1 MSRQPPPPPKDT
13 NNGRN
18 EYIPQ
23 YISAK
28 PFYAE
33 DLLKDTE
40 YLSHQRA
47 KAEQKDTINKAKWY
61 ERGRKSGPAAT
72 KYRKGAC
79 ENCGAMTHK
88 TRDCLSRPRKT
99 GAKWS
104 GKDIQADEV
113 VEDVKLGWDA
123 KRDRWNGYDVRE
135 YDSVVKDY
143 EEMEG
148 LRKVTASTN
157 SKQDGDQADD
167 ETPNALTKQ
176 TDAEDDDTRYAEE
189 TDMGR
194 TQPTSTRQLRLREDT
209 AKYLIDLDLDSARYD
224 PKTRSMDTTTQSLNT
239 SKDNPNADLA
249 SEGFIRPSHD
259 PTSDAAAFERA
270 QRYAWESQERA
281 SASPAPASAQQPTST
296 SAQIAPPPPTKI
308 HLEANPTAS
317 ALLHKQHLASLA
329 SKREQQRSYLTDR
342 YGSSTTSPSTSSTTK
357 VTNKLKPNIPTSSS
371 TYTTYDPTTGAPLDP
386 TTNQPLLKPVPKSK
400 YPEDIHPGNHSS
412 VFGSYWRDGKWGF
425 ACCHSFVRNSWCT
438 GEEGKRGFEEEERRK
453 AGGELEVEVLGGDSR
468 GDGVGDGRGELL
480 VSRKR
485 KADGDVNGDGEDEVT
500 RRDGEKRSR
509 TEEP

>member
-1 MSRQPPPPPKDT
+1 MSRQPPPPKDT
-13 NNGRN
+13 TNSRN

-47 KAEQKDTINKAKWY
+47 KAEQKDTLDKAKWY

-79 ENCGAMTHK
+79 ENCGAITHK
-88 TRDCLSRPRKT
+88 TRECLSRPRKT

-148 LRKVTASTN
+148 LKKVTSAKN
-157 SKQDGDQADD
+157 DGDQEGDPS
-167 ETPNALTKQ
+167 TPNDGPK
-176 TDAEDDDTRYAEE
+176 DGNDVDDDTRYAEE

-209 AKYLIDLDLDSARYD
+209 AKYLIDLNLDSAKYD
-224 PKTRSMDTTTQSLNT
+224 PKTRSMDTTTQALQKADPNNT
-239 SKDNPNADLA
+239 DLA
-249 SEGFIRPSHD
+249 SEGFVRPSHD

-270 QRYAWESQERA
+270 QRYAWETQENK
-281 SASPAPASAQQPTST
+281 STPSPANVGTQ
-296 SAQIAPPPPTKI
+296 AQIDPSSGIPPPSSKII

-317 ALLHKQHLASLA
+317 ALAHKQHLQSLA
-329 SKREQQRSYLTDR
+329 TKKQQQKSYLADR
-342 YGSSTTSPSTSSTTK
+342 YGVVPSATSSTT
-357 VTNKLKPNIPTSSS
+357 TTTLTTTKPPKILSTS
-371 TYTTYDPTTGAPLDP
+371 TFQTYDPTTGAPLDP
-386 TTNQPLLKPVPKSK
+386 KTNKPLLSAIPSSK

-412 VFGSYWRDGKWGF
+412 VFGSFWRDGKWGF
-425 ACCHSFVRNSWCT
+425 ACCHSFVRNSYCT
-438 GEEGKRGFEEEERRK
+438 GEEGRRGFEEEERRRRGVELVE
-453 AGGELEVEVLGGDSR
+453 AAREAGVGMGGEDER
-468 GDGVGDGRGELL
+468 GKSL

-485 KADGDVNGDGEDEVT
+485 KADEGLLE
-500 RRDGEKRSR
+500 GEKRSR

>member
-1 MSRQPPPPPKDT
+1 MSRQNPPPQKDT
-13 NNGRN
+13 SNSRN

-47 KAEQKDTINKAKWY
+47 KAEQKDTLDKAKWY

-79 ENCGAMTHK
+79 ENCGAITHK

-148 LRKVTASTN
+148 LKKIVPSADAKNDGDPTENDDNPSTN
-157 SKQDGDQADD
+157 
-167 ETPNALTKQ
+167 PNDTNA
-176 TDAEDDDTRYAEE
+176 AEDDDTRYAEE

-209 AKYLIDLDLDSARYD
+209 AKYLIDLNLDSAKYD
-224 PKTRSMDTTTQSLNT
+224 PKTRSMDTTTQSLSLT
-239 SKDNPNADLA
+239 SKDNPNPDLA
-249 SEGFIRPSHD
+249 SEGFVRPSHD

-270 QRYAWESQERA
+270 QRYAWEAQENK
-281 SASPAPASAQQPTST
+281 SAPSPVQTPTDPSLL
-296 SAQIAPPPPTKI
+296 PPPSSKI

-317 ALLHKQHLASLA
+317 ALLHKQHLQLQAAKKALQ
-329 SKREQQRSYLTDR
+329 KSYLADR
-342 YGSSTTSPSTSSTTK
+342 YGAIPSPSSPSSTNPNPSTSS
-357 VTNKLKPNIPTSSS
+357 KPKIPTAVS
-371 TYTTYDPTTGAPLDP
+371 TFTTYDPVTGAPLDP
-386 TTNQPLLKPVPKSK
+386 KTNKPLLAPIPQSK
-400 YPEDIHPGNHSS
+400 YPEDIYPGNHTS
-412 VFGSYWRDGKWGF
+412 VFGSFWRDGQWGF
-425 ACCHSFVRNSWCT
+425 SCCHSFVRNSYCT
-438 GEEGKRGFEEEERRK
+438 GEEGRRGFEEEERRK
-453 AGGELEVEVLGGDSR
+453 MGMESTLR
-468 GDGVGDGRGELL
+468 
-480 VSRKR
+480 
-485 KADGDVNGDGEDEVT
+485 
-500 RRDGEKRSR
+500 
-509 TEEP
+509 